1 MGHGLET
8 VVIGHSEAGLER
20 CRKTIETNWDDLI
33 KEGLATEQNKKAAME
48 LVTITND
55 PKALEGATFV
65 FEAVA
70 EANDVTG
77 AVYSDI
83 NKYAAD
89 NVIIASCTSSIGA
102 DILADLTEKPEQLLV
117 AHPFQPA
124 HMLPLVEVVLH
135 DKTSKE
141 TVQRTQDILNK
152 LHREVV
158 VLNKSIPGFI
168 VNRLAQALFR
178 ESIYMIEEGV
188 TSAADIDKAV
198 KFAVGMRYASIGLL
212 EYYDD
217 VGYDLETAI
226 AKNVYPDLCDT
237 KETQNLIKAGFE
249 SGKTGRAAGEGLYDW
264 SKKDVDDFRYRKQAP
279 YFEGVKLWD
288 MPE

>member
-1 MGHGLET
+1 
-8 VVIGHSEAGLER
+8 
-20 CRKTIETNWDDLI
+20 
-33 KEGLATEQNKKAAME
+33 ME

-135 DKTSKE
+135 DKPQKRRYNE
-141 TVQRTQDILNK
+141 LR
-152 LHREVV
+152 
-158 VLNKSIPGFI
+158 
-168 VNRLAQALFR
+168 
-178 ESIYMIEEGV
+178 IY
-188 TSAADIDKAV
+188 
-198 KFAVGMRYASIGLL
+198 
-212 EYYDD
+212 
-217 VGYDLETAI
+217 
-226 AKNVYPDLCDT
+226 
-237 KETQNLIKAGFE
+237 
-249 SGKTGRAAGEGLYDW
+249 
-264 SKKDVDDFRYRKQAP
+264 
-279 YFEGVKLWD
+279 
-288 MPE
+288 